1 MLLADLNESCSQ
13 GRQHSCICLPS
24 DWESN
29 QQPQQHIGVYQ
40 LSTIAVTSLS
50 GLLRSCIL
58 TRLQVIYLFSVTYE
72 KPCFRLPLCLT
83 SGTLETTL
91 SNLLWEHSTKYLSTF
106 QKFSL
111 FYLKTCRFVG
121 KFLPK
126 GSNNRKQF
134 KYLTVQYNGLSIGS
148 IYPFHSSSFSV
159 QRRKQNTQIQCQLP
173 EMEAIKAG
181 SAIQP
186 RSTIS
191 WPILLISCI
200 DCLIRPMLRSF
211 IFFF

>member
-13 GRQHSCICLPS
+13 SRQHNCVCLPS
-24 DWESN
+24 DWQSN
-29 QQPQQHIGVYQ
+29 QQPQHHIGVYQ

-50 GLLRSCIL
+50 GLLRFCIL
-58 TRLQVIYLFSVTYE
+58 TRLQVISLFSVIHE

-83 SGTLETTL
+83 LGTLETTL
-91 SNLLWEHSTKYLSTF
+91 SNLLWEHSTKYLFMF

-111 FYLKTCRFVG
+111 FYLKTCGFVG

-148 IYPFHSSSFSV
+148 IYPFQSSNFSV
-159 QRRKQNTQIQCQLP
+159 QRRKQNTQFRCELP
-173 EMEAIKAG
+173 EMGAITAG
-181 SAIQP
+181 SALEP

-191 WPILLISCI
+191 WPTLLISCI
-200 DCLIRPMLRSF
+200 DCLTRSMLS
-211 IFFF
+211 